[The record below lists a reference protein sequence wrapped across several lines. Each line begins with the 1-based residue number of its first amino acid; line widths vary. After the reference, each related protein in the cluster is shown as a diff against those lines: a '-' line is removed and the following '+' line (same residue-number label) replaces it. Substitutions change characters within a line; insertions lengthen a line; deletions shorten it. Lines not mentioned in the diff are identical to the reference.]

1 MKHID
6 ARGAPTETVIAGIGE
21 ALNAHIV
28 ARYRSVKEFCAQA
41 GIPRSTLY
49 RFLSGGHVSG
59 ETLVRILRAL
69 HRWDVLDGLLA
80 PPNATPMELLA
91 RQKPTRGAASETI
104 TLPAAPK
111 LKLAHREGS
120 GHG

>member
-1 MKHID
+1 MKRID
-6 ARGAPTETVIAGIGE
+6 ARGAAIQAVIAGIGE
-21 ALNAHIV
+21 ALSAHIA

-80 PPNATPMELLA
+80 PPTATPMELLA
-91 RQKPTRGAASETI
+91 RQKTSRSTTSETI
-104 TLPAAPK
+104 NLPAAPK

-120 GHG
+120 GNG